1 MNLKLLVLVSSKIK
15 FSIAFGHMVGVGWWN
30 LLLDLVSI
38 LSKVQ
43 QLFVLIFFQIY
54 RDGSCDLDN
63 QTKHPIH
70 FVEVTLKRF
79 ISSSV

>member
-43 QLFVLIFFQIY
+43 QLFVLIFFSNLS
-54 RDGSCDLDN
+54 RWVL
-63 QTKHPIH
+63 
-70 FVEVTLKRF
+70 
-79 ISSSV
+79 